1 MTSVRFDGV
10 GLWRMA
16 EGQEKKNL
24 LAETAQEAWGD
35 GKVALR

>member
-1 MTSVRFDGV
+1 MD
-10 GLWRMA
+10 
-16 EGQEKKNL
+16 EGREKKNL